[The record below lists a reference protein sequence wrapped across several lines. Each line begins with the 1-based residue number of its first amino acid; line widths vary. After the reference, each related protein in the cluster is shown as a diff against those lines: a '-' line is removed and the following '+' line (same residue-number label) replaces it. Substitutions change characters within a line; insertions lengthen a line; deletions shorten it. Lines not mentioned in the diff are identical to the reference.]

1 MRVVIDDTNVGHQQ
15 NLGKF
20 DLAIV
25 LIHPRRLVVEQIT
38 PLIQAAVAAF
48 PAARKHAVTVIGA
61 PNTASRAPR
70 ASRPKHGPSSTD
82 G

>member
-38 PLIQAAVAAF
+38 PLIQATVAAF
-48 PAARKHAVTVIGA
+48 PAAR
-61 PNTASRAPR
+61 NTRSR
-70 ASRPKHGPSSTD
+70 
-82 G
+82 